1 MYIYCGIYIKNI
13 VVTSYQE
20 NNKKIT
26 DELNEYKTKSFQE
39 NLNIQR
45 LNSENNEYII
55 FINIYNHY
63 SII

>member
-1 MYIYCGIYIKNI
+1 MYIYCAIYIKNI
-13 VVTSYQE
+13 VVTNYQE

-39 NLNIQR
+39 NLDIQR

>member
-1 MYIYCGIYIKNI
+1 M
-13 VVTSYQE
+13 VTNYQE

>member
-13 VVTSYQE
+13 VITNYQE

>member
-13 VVTSYQE
+13 VVTNYQE

-39 NLNIQR
+39 NLDIQR

>member
-13 VVTSYQE
+13 VVTNYQE

>member
-1 MYIYCGIYIKNI
+1 MYGIYIKNI
-13 VVTSYQE
+13 VVTNYQE

-39 NLNIQR
+39 NLDIQR